1 MWFSSGV
8 SNEFS
13 NQSIYSFSIKLLE
26 IFVVIVVVRVV
37 NVYALSLLLHACRNN
52 KAQWTT
58 TIEKKHD
65 SERDG
70 ERKRGKHYI
79 KRTLT
84 QIFYL
89 FIWFLHRVSRGCWVF
104 FFQPLL
110 FCFISNN
117 SRIMGMMWR
126 LVCTRHFPIFR
137 RSSWVDWIERW
148 EQHDIV

>member
-58 TIEKKHD
+58 TIEEKNTTVKEKERE
-65 SERDG
+65 SEG
-70 ERKRGKHYI
+70 NI
-79 KRTLT
+79 T
-84 QIFYL
+84 
-89 FIWFLHRVSRGCWVF
+89 
-104 FFQPLL
+104 
-110 FCFISNN
+110 
-117 SRIMGMMWR
+117 
-126 LVCTRHFPIFR
+126 
-137 RSSWVDWIERW
+137 
-148 EQHDIV
+148 